1 MTMATN
7 IEGALAR
14 MRTAI
19 ERLNAPVGSAS
30 RDDIEKTLWSS
41 PAGKRRI
48 AKRLA
53 GLLPAHKTYVEPFAG
68 SAAVLFA
75 KEPAAVEAIN
85 DFDPDIA
92 KAYRLIQKADA
103 SFVEK
108 LRGRSWKGDKTTFLK
123 LYDAEPTGDVDWLHR
138 FLYVTHF
145 SYGKLRGRSFSPVA
159 QGVEASTV
167 DRIAEHAPRLKR
179 VKVYDGDYEKVV
191 RKYDAKDTAYFLD
204 PPYAGYDA
212 NVGEKKFDEARFLQV
227 LKDLKGKWLLTYGI
241 RGTLPKALAEAGFTV
256 KRIRTPRTI
265 RSMRGVG
272 GSSVLTQI
280 LASNYEQTAKSLAG
294 LSNDEIQIDDWDGQ
308 VEDEFRITG
317 RVLKAED
324 RGEQRFVLGVVLEP
338 ETVDAQ
344 EDIYSAEEVRK
355 VAHRFL
361 EEFRGL
367 GLMHQVPV
375 NGQVKIVESYVALDD
390 MRVGGEDVK
399 KGTWLLG
406 VHVLSD
412 ELWAKVKSGDFTGFS
427 IGGSARRYPER
438 AAGEEGHGG

>member
-1 MTMATN
+1 MTTSGSAA
-7 IEGALAR
+7 ALAR
-14 MRTAI
+14 VRIAI
-19 ERLNAPVGSAS
+19 ERLGAITLGAREP
-30 RDDIEKTLWSS
+30 IEKTIWSS

-75 KEPAAVEAIN
+75 KEPSAVEAIN
-85 DFDPDIA
+85 DFNADIA
-92 KAYRLIQKADA
+92 KAYRLIQKADDA
-103 SFVEK
+103 FLGK
-108 LRGRSWKGDKTTFLK
+108 LRARSWKGDKATFLK
-123 LYDAEPTGDVDWLHR
+123 LYDGDPTSDIDWLYK

-167 DRIAEHAPRLKR
+167 DRIAQHAPRLRK
-179 VKVYDGDYEKVV
+179 VKVYDGDYERVV
-191 RKYDAKDTAYFLD
+191 RKYDGKDTAFFLD

-212 NVGEKKFDEARFLQV
+212 NVGEKKFDEDRFLKV

-280 LASNYEQTAKSLAG
+280 LASNYDHTAKSLAG
-294 LSNDEIQIDDWDGQ
+294 VSTDDIEIDDWDGE

-317 RVLKAED
+317 RVIKAEE

-338 ETVDAQ
+338 ETVDSQ
-344 EDIYSAEEVRK
+344 KDIYSPEEVRK

-375 NGQVKIVESYVALDD
+375 NGQVKIVESYIALED
-390 MRVGGEDVK
+390 MQIGDEPVK

-412 ELWAKVKSGDFTGFS
+412 ALWAKVKSGDFTGFS
-427 IGGSARRYPER
+427 IGGSARRVPEA
-438 AAGEEGHGG
+438 AAGGA

>member
-1 MTMATN
+1 MTTSGSAA
-7 IEGALAR
+7 ALAR
-14 MRTAI
+14 VRTAI
-19 ERLNAPVGSAS
+19 ERLGTLALGS
-30 RDDIEKTLWSS
+30 REDVEKTIWSS

-75 KEPAAVEAIN
+75 KEPSSVEVIN
-85 DFDPDIA
+85 DFNADIA
-92 KAYRLIQKADA
+92 KAYRLIQKSDDA
-103 SFVEK
+103 FLSK
-108 LRGRSWKGDKTTFLK
+108 LRGRSWKGDKATFLK
-123 LYDAEPTGDVDWLHR
+123 LYDGDPTGDIDWLYK

-167 DRIAEHAPRLKR
+167 DRIAQHAPRLRK
-179 VKVYDGDYEKVV
+179 VKVYDGDYERVA
-191 RKYDAKDTAYFLD
+191 RKYDGKDTVFFLD

-212 NVGEKKFDEARFLQV
+212 NVGEKKFDEDRFLKM
-227 LKDLKGKWLLTYGI
+227 LKELKGKWLLTYGI
-241 RGTLPKALAEAGFTV
+241 RGTLPKALEAAGFTV

-280 LASNYEQTAKSLAG
+280 LASNYNHTAKSLAG
-294 LSNDEIQIDDWDGQ
+294 LSTDEMEVDDWDGT

-317 RVLKAED
+317 RVIKAEE

-338 ETVDAQ
+338 EIVDAQ
-344 EDIYSAEEVRK
+344 EDIYSPEEVRK

-367 GLMHQVPV
+367 GLMHQVSV
-375 NGQVKIVESYVALDD
+375 NGQVKIVESYIALDD
-390 MRVGGEDVK
+390 LRIGDEVVK

-412 ELWAKVKSGDFTGFS
+412 ALWAQVKAGDFTGFS
-427 IGGSARRYPER
+427 IGGSARRVPEP
-438 AAGEEGHGG
+438 AATGDG

>member
-1 MTMATN
+1 MTAASAEVALARVRAA
-7 IEGALAR
+7 IDRLGALAGLD
-14 MRTAI
+14 MR
-19 ERLNAPVGSAS
+19 EEV
-30 RDDIEKTLWSS
+30 EKTIWSS

-53 GLLPAHKTYVEPFAG
+53 GLLPSHRTYVEPFAG

-85 DFDPDIA
+85 DFDADIA
-92 KAYRLIQKADA
+92 KAYRLIQKADDA
-103 SFVEK
+103 FLAK
-108 LRGRSWKGDKTTFLK
+108 LRSRSWKGDKTTFLK
-123 LYDAEPTGDVDWLHR
+123 LYDADPASDVDWLYK

-167 DRIAEHAPRLKR
+167 ERVAQHAPRLKR

-191 RKYDAKDTAYFLD
+191 RKYDAKDTAFFLD

-212 NVGEKKFDEARFLQV
+212 NVGEKRFDEARFLKV
-227 LKDLKGKWLLTYGI
+227 LKDLRGKWLLTYGI
-241 RGTLPKALAEAGFTV
+241 RGTLPKALVEEGFTV

-280 LASNYEQTAKSLAG
+280 LASNYEPTAKALDG
-294 LSNDEIQIDDWDGQ
+294 LSSDDVQIDTWDGQ

-317 RVLKAED
+317 RVLKAEE

-375 NGQVKIVESYVALDD
+375 NGQVKIVESYLALDD
-390 MRVGGEDVK
+390 MRIGEEDVK

-412 ELWAKVKSGDFTGFS
+412 ALWAKVKAGDFTGFS
-427 IGGSARRYPER
+427 IGGSARRVPEP
-438 AAGEEGHGG
+438 AAEGAA